1 MFMRYISHEI
11 RTPLSTVYMGLKLL
25 ERELSKSRTNAKHL
39 GTVKDVKSSAD
50 IALGVLN
57 DMLLYDKIE
66 SGIMQL
72 EFSDARPWSLVKS
85 VMAPFELQVRTFC
98 KAGYRRVRRCCQLVN

>member
-1 MFMRYISHEI
+1 MRYISHEI

-25 ERELSKSRTNAKHL
+25 RREMRKSKANALHL
-39 GTVKDVKSSAD
+39 RTVKDVKASAD

-66 SGIMQL
+66 NDIVQL
-72 EFSDARPWSLVKS
+72 ELLDVRPWSLMKRGIK
-85 VMAPFELQVRTFC
+85 PFVLQVC
-98 KAGYRRVRRCCQLVN
+98 YVVM